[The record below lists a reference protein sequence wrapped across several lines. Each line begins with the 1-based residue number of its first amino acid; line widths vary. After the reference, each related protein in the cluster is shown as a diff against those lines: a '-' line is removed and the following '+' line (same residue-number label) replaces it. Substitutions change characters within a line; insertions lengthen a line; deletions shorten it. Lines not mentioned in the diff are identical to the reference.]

1 MLGRIAKNLIIAAIV
16 VPILLC
22 TAVADA
28 RPITLLEIRL
38 LKSQGKSHD
47 EIVEVMKERGLSFK
61 IDATMKSRLGK
72 LGFEQE
78 HFDALANVKQPG
90 AKPAKDMPPK
100 GDKPADKKPDNKK
113 PDDPEKAKP
122 DDAPK
127 LELAPRFD
135 AMFGRTENQVERT
148 MKQCGV
154 DLQRHRTKHI
164 TLVAGKDVAAK
175 FLPGIAKLEGKLAKR
190 FPEPIASGVDRR
202 AANIALL
209 KTRPEYEYWVKT
221 LFKVLREDG
230 VTFEQVAEGTVE
242 ERMLKSSSFF
252 LRGVYSV
259 CLEEKSEESA
269 GRAVA
274 FAVGFQYM
282 RQLSRY
288 EAPDAIATGFGDL
301 AEVMAFGSPTVM
313 VTSGYTEREL
323 ARGITPWTQIVK
335 ELFAARKIASVQNVL
350 AFSTSS
356 MEVPE
361 YATAWSLVEALATNP
376 DKLAKLTVELRNSAV
391 APWEHL
397 RQVYGQPDKPLEENA
412 FLKIWAR
419 HAATKL

>member
-1 MLGRIAKNLIIAAIV
+1 MLGRFAKRLLVVAVVAPILFSAAI
-16 VPILLC
+16 
-22 TAVADA
+22 ADA
-28 RPITLLEIRL
+28 RPITFLEIRFH
-38 LKSQGKSHD
+38 KSQGKSHD
-47 EIVEVMKERGLSFK
+47 EIVEIIKDRGLSFK
-61 IDATMKSRLGK
+61 IDATMKGRLGK
-72 LGFEQE
+72 LGFNDK
-78 HFDALANVKQPG
+78 HFEALRSLEKPG
-90 AKPAKDMPPK
+90 AKPEGPPP
-100 GDKPADKKPDNKK
+100 GGEKPDNQKPAK
-113 PDDPEKAKP
+113 PDAAKP

-127 LELAPRFD
+127 PEIGPRFD
-135 AMFGRTENQVERT
+135 AMFGRTEKQVERT

-154 DLQRHRTKHI
+154 DLQRNRTKHI
-164 TLVAGKDVAAK
+164 TLVAAKDTAAK
-175 FLPGIAKLEGKLAKR
+175 FLPLISKLEGKLARR

-230 VTFEQVAEGTVE
+230 VMFQQVAEGDIE
-242 ERMLKSSSFF
+242 SRMLKSSSFF

-259 CLEEKSEESA
+259 CLEEMSEERA
-269 GRAVA
+269 GRGVA

-323 ARGITPWTQIVK
+323 ARGITPWTQIVRG
-335 ELFAARKIASVQNVL
+335 LFAARKIASVQNVL
-350 AFSTSS
+350 AYNTES
-356 MEVPE
+356 MEVAE

-376 DKLAKLTVELRNSAV
+376 DKLAKLTTELRNSAV
-391 APWEHL
+391 APWENL
-397 RQVYGQPDKPLEENA
+397 RQVYGQPDKPLEEQA

-419 HAATKL
+419 FVASKL

>member
-1 MLGRIAKNLIIAAIV
+1 MLGRFAKRLLVVAVVAPILFSAAI
-16 VPILLC
+16 
-22 TAVADA
+22 ADA
-28 RPITLLEIRL
+28 RPITFLEIRFH
-38 LKSQGKSHD
+38 KSQGKSHD
-47 EIVEVMKERGLSFK
+47 EIVEIIKDRGLSFK
-61 IDATMKSRLGK
+61 IDATMKGRLGK
-72 LGFEQE
+72 LGFNDK
-78 HFDALANVKQPG
+78 HFEALRSLEKPG
-90 AKPAKDMPPK
+90 AKPEGPPPK
-100 GDKPADKKPDNKK
+100 GEKPDNQKPAK
-113 PDDPEKAKP
+113 PDAAKP

-127 LELAPRFD
+127 PEIGPRFD
-135 AMFGRTENQVERT
+135 AMFGRTEKQVERT

-154 DLQRHRTKHI
+154 DLQRNRTKHI
-164 TLVAGKDVAAK
+164 TLVAAKDTAAK
-175 FLPGIAKLEGKLAKR
+175 FLPLISKLEGKLARR

-230 VTFEQVAEGTVE
+230 VMFQQVAEGDIE
-242 ERMLKSSSFF
+242 SRMLKSSSFF

-259 CLEEKSEESA
+259 CLEEMSEERA
-269 GRAVA
+269 GRGVA

-323 ARGITPWTQIVK
+323 ARGITPWTQIVRG
-335 ELFAARKIASVQNVL
+335 LFAARKIASVQNVL
-350 AFSTSS
+350 AYNTES
-356 MEVPE
+356 MEVAE

-376 DKLAKLTVELRNSAV
+376 DKLAKLTTELRNSAV
-391 APWEHL
+391 APWENL
-397 RQVYGQPDKPLEENA
+397 RQVYGQPDKPLEEQA

-419 HAATKL
+419 FVASKL

>member
-1 MLGRIAKNLIIAAIV
+1 MLGRFAKRLLVVAVVVPLLFSAAI
-16 VPILLC
+16 
-22 TAVADA
+22 ADA
-28 RPITLLEIRL
+28 RPITFLEIRFH
-38 LKSQGKSHD
+38 KSQGKSHD
-47 EIVEVMKERGLSFK
+47 EIVKIIKDRGLSFK
-61 IDATMKSRLGK
+61 IDATMKGRLGK
-72 LGFEQE
+72 LGFNDE
-78 HFDALANVKQPG
+78 HFEALKRLEKPG
-90 AKPAKDMPPK
+90 AKPEDPSPR
-100 GDKPADKKPDNKK
+100 GEKPDNQKPAK
-113 PDDPEKAKP
+113 PDAAKPDAAKP

-127 LELAPRFD
+127 LEIGPRFD

-154 DLQRHRTKHI
+154 DLQRNRTKHI
-164 TLVAGKDVAAK
+164 TLVAAKDTAAK
-175 FLPGIAKLEGKLAKR
+175 FLPLISKLEGKLARR

-230 VTFEQVAEGTVE
+230 VMFQQVAEGDIE
-242 ERMLKSSSFF
+242 SRMLKSSSFF

-259 CLEEKSEESA
+259 CLEEMSDERA
-269 GRAVA
+269 GRGVA

-323 ARGITPWTQIVK
+323 AHGITPWAQIVR

-350 AFSTSS
+350 AYNTES

-376 DKLAKLTVELRNSAV
+376 DKLAKLTTELRNSAV
-391 APWEHL
+391 APWENL
-397 RQVYGQPDKPLEENA
+397 RQVYGQPDKPLEEQA

-419 HAATKL
+419 FVASKL